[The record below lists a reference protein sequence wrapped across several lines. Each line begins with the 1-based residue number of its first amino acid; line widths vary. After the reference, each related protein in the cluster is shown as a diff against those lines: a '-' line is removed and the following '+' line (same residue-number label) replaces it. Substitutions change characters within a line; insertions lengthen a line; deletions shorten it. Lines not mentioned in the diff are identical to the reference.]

1 MRKNIFYAIGIL
13 LTIGLLWLYY
23 SALVGAIRSSVE
35 ERQKHEKELND
46 KTLENIFS
54 SQKIDSLNKANGEL
68 SKYKT
73 LTQAMIHRD
82 EATSQLKHNIGDM
95 VYLKNDSSRVV
106 IEDVLIG
113 GGKYN
118 YYVKYRVLLK
128 DNTTREIVPELIY

>member
-1 MRKNIFYAIGIL
+1 MTKKQI
-13 LTIGLLWLYY
+13 IGLV
-23 SALVGAIRSSVE
+23 LVLLFIYVVVFGSLIWCI
-35 ERQKHEKELND
+35 QGDKKELAN
-46 KTLENIFS
+46 KNEKLAREQSIS
-54 SQKIDSLNKANGEL
+54 STCSITRDSLFRANAEL

-73 LTQAMIHRD
+73 LTQAMVHRD
-82 EATSQLKHNIGDM
+82 EITSQLKHNIGDL
-95 VYLKNDSSRVV
+95 VYIKNDSAKVV